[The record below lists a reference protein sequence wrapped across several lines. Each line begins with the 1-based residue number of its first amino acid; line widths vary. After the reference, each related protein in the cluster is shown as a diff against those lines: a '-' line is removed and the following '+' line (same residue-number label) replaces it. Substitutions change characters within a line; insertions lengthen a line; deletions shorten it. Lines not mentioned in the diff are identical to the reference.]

1 MEKINEDLLDVWLT
15 LSRTIINDRLV
26 SDMPYN
32 EARICNILYRNQRY
46 HPQQRL
52 TATNLCNETNMLK
65 SQMNRTL
72 NQMEKKGLIIRERS
86 SLDKRNVF
94 ISLDPQKAEVY
105 IAQHTKILE
114 LVDRIIEKIGKEKT
128 MELIELLTT
137 ISAIAH
143 EVIK

>member
-1 MEKINEDLLDVWLT
+1 MKKINEDLLDAWLT
-15 LSRTIINDRLV
+15 VSRTIINERLV

-32 EARICNILYRNQRY
+32 EARICNILYRHQRR
-46 HPQQRL
+46 HPEDRL
-52 TATNLCNETNMLK
+52 TATRLCLETNMLK

-72 NQMEKKGLIIRERS
+72 SQMEKKGLIVRERS
-86 SLDKRNVF
+86 SQDRRNIFV
-94 ISLDPQKAEVY
+94 SLDPKNAGVY

-114 LVDRIIEKIGKEKT
+114 LADRVIEKIGKEKT

-137 ISAIAH
+137 VSAIAC